1 MLPSTTIF
9 TIVSP
14 IIIMT
19 AIVIMSIGIMY
30 RIREQILSS
39 LGFLLLGLS
48 FITGVLV
55 LNKIDETLII
65 GYGWKYQFV
74 KLLEA
79 GIINPF
85 KGPISPS
92 YLQLGAW
99 TGTTT
104 LMLLTSLFL
113 VLGATILSYIGVLM
127 LGLDTRKASIV
138 SAIILIIGIIG
149 IYYLDKSIS
158 VLVINGDVTKSLSYR
173 DLGGMI
179 RGVSIIAAFALTT
192 IGATS
197 VYLETRTKDYLLYAV
212 SFFLSG
218 VGWTLFTTSWTTHFE
233 KLSIFEFI
241 TTGTVKTPVTIYMIA
256 SVFIVIGAIGLL
268 LASIIEI
275 VSSTMAGAEEVF
287 EEEIEET
294 AEA

>member
-127 LGLDTRKASIV
+127 LGLDAKKASIV
-138 SAIILIIGIIG
+138 SAIVLIIGIIG

-179 RGVSIIAAFALTT
+179 RGISIIAAFALTT

-287 EEEIEET
+287 EEEIEES